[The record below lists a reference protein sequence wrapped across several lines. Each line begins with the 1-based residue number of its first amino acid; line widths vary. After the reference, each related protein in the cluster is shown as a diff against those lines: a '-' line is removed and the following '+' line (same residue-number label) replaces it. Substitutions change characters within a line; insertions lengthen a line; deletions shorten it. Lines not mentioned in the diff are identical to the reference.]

1 VSLEALSC
9 VIQEFF
15 RNITAL
21 LHGTPHYS
29 QAILKRIGNRAG
41 CTRSLVG

>member
-15 RNITAL
+15 GGITAL
-21 LHGTPHYS
+21 LHGTPQYS
-29 QAILKRIGNRAG
+29 HAILKHIGNRAG
-41 CTRSLVG
+41 CTRNRIA

>member
-1 VSLEALSC
+1 M
-9 VIQEFF
+9 QEFF
-15 RNITAL
+15 STITAL

-41 CTRSLVG
+41 SARSLVS